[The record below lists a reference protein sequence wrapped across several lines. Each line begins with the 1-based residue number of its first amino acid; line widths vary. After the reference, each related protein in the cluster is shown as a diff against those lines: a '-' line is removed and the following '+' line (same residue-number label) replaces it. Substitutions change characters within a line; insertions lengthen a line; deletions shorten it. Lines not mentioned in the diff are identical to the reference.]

1 VNPATESEREE
12 PGVGE
17 RALRLLRLAL
27 LRAQRAMLW
36 ERVWPLLAGAAVGL
50 GLFLIVSWA
59 GLWLTLP
66 PIGRIVGVMLFALIA
81 AACLWPTL
89 RLRVPR
95 ARDALDRLD
104 RTSGLEHRPA
114 TAIADRMATAAGDPV
129 GDALWRAHHLRAARA
144 AERLR
149 AGWPRPNLP
158 ARDPFALRALVL
170 LGVIATYFAAEGERA
185 TRIAAAFDWRGA
197 MAPKLYRVDAWV
209 TPPPYTGRA
218 PVLLPGIR
226 HDAPPPGETAAITV
240 PAASEI
246 VVRAT
251 GLESLDVLTSG
262 GLVEEEAD
270 ETKPSA
276 DGSIERRFR
285 LKTDGSLAVEGLA
298 AGDALWSFRAIPDR
312 PPVIA
317 LGRDPQVLGRATLSV
332 GYKVEDDY
340 GVVAA
345 EARLTNPQIQQ
356 RPGAGAPRPLIGA
369 PEFPLSL
376 PHARTKTATG
386 ESSKDLTEHPWAG
399 VAASLQLAARDDAG
413 NVGLSEERR
422 ISLPARPFTKPL
434 ARALIEQ
441 RRVLAFDANAQP
453 HVARALEALLIA
465 PDKFTPEASIYLG
478 LRAVATRTKIART
491 DDELRSVVDY
501 LWEMAVLIEDGTLS
515 DVERDLRAAQDAL
528 REALERGASDEEIKK
543 LTEDLRQAMQRFMQA
558 LAEQLQRD
566 GTTDARPLDR
576 NQQVVRPQDL
586 QNMLDRIEKLARS
599 GARDAAR
606 RMLDQLQAMMEN
618 LSRNRQAQRGQ
629 DGEMESMLDE
639 LGRMIQE
646 QQRLRDRTY
655 REGREGRNERR
666 NRGPEQ
672 GRSEREQRAYG
683 DLQRGQQ
690 NLRQQLERMLEQLR
704 RQQAQRGQRGQEE
717 DGEEGQ
723 GDGEAGEALG
733 RAEQAM
739 RDAEGSLGEGDSDNA
754 VEGQGRALQNLRRG
768 AQSMADAMQGGPGD
782 GPGEPGGPQAESAER
797 TDPLGRPVRSREYG
811 DDFTVKVPEEIDV
824 QRARRVLEELRR
836 RLGEPLRPQIE
847 LDYIERLLRDF

>member
-1 VNPATESEREE
+1 V
-12 PGVGE
+12 
-17 RALRLLRLAL
+17 
-27 LRAQRAMLW
+27 
-36 ERVWPLLAGAAVGL
+36 
-50 GLFLIVSWA
+50 
-59 GLWLTLP
+59 
-66 PIGRIVGVMLFALIA
+66 
-81 AACLWPTL
+81 
-89 RLRVPR
+89 
-95 ARDALDRLD
+95 
-104 RTSGLEHRPA
+104 
-114 TAIADRMATAAGDPV
+114 
-129 GDALWRAHHLRAARA
+129 
-144 AERLR
+144 
-149 AGWPRPNLP
+149 
-158 ARDPFALRALVL
+158 
-170 LGVIATYFAAEGERA
+170 
-185 TRIAAAFDWRGA
+185 
-197 MAPKLYRVDAWV
+197 APKLYRVDAWV

-262 GLVEEEAD
+262 GLVEEQAD
-270 ETKPSA
+270 ETKPPA

-285 LKTDGSLAVEGLA
+285 LKADGSLAVEGLA
-298 AGDALWSFRAIPDR
+298 AGGALWSFRAIPDR

-317 LGRDPQVLGRATLSV
+317 LGRDPQVLGRATLSL

-376 PHARTKTATG
+376 PQARTKTATG

-422 ISLPARPFTKPL
+422 ISLPARPFAKPL

-441 RRVLAFDANAQP
+441 RRILAFDAHAQP

-478 LRAVATRTKIART
+478 LRAAATRTKIART

-704 RQQAQRGQRGQEE
+704 RQQGQRGQRGQEE

-723 GDGEAGEALG
+723 GEGEAGEALG

-836 RLGEPLRPQIE
+836 RFGEPLRPQIE

>member
-1 VNPATESEREE
+1 
-12 PGVGE
+12 
-17 RALRLLRLAL
+17 
-27 LRAQRAMLW
+27 
-36 ERVWPLLAGAAVGL
+36 
-50 GLFLIVSWA
+50 
-59 GLWLTLP
+59 
-66 PIGRIVGVMLFALIA
+66 
-81 AACLWPTL
+81 
-89 RLRVPR
+89 
-95 ARDALDRLD
+95 
-104 RTSGLEHRPA
+104 
-114 TAIADRMATAAGDPV
+114 
-129 GDALWRAHHLRAARA
+129 
-144 AERLR
+144 
-149 AGWPRPNLP
+149 
-158 ARDPFALRALVL
+158 
-170 LGVIATYFAAEGERA
+170 
-185 TRIAAAFDWRGA
+185 
-197 MAPKLYRVDAWV
+197 
-209 TPPPYTGRA
+209 
-218 PVLLPGIR
+218 
-226 HDAPPPGETAAITV
+226 
-240 PAASEI
+240 
-246 VVRAT
+246 
-251 GLESLDVLTSG
+251 
-262 GLVEEEAD
+262 
-270 ETKPSA
+270 
-276 DGSIERRFR
+276 
-285 LKTDGSLAVEGLA
+285 
-298 AGDALWSFRAIPDR
+298 
-312 PPVIA
+312 VIA
-317 LGRDPQVLGRATLSV
+317 LGRDPQVLGRATLSL

-345 EARLTNPQIQQ
+345 EARLTNPQIRQ

-376 PHARTKTATG
+376 PQARTRAATG

-399 VAASLQLAARDDAG
+399 VTASLQLAARDDAG

-441 RRVLAFDANAQP
+441 RRILAFDANAQP

-478 LRAVATRTKIART
+478 LRAAATRTKIARA
-491 DDELRSVVDY
+491 DDELRSVLDY

-543 LTEDLRQAMQRFMQA
+543 LAEDLRQAMQRFMQA

-723 GDGEAGEALG
+723 GEGEAGEALG

-836 RLGEPLRPQIE
+836 RFGEPMRPQIE